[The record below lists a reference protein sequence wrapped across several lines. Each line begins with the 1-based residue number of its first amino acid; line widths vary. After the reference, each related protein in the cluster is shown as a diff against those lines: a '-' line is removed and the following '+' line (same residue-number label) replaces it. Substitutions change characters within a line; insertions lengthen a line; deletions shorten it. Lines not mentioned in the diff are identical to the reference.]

1 MKKKKGKT
9 VKLLHDQF
17 IIKSLQ
23 TNCKILNKILK
34 IKNLK
39 P

>member
-1 MKKKKGKT
+1 MEKKKGKT

-23 TNCKILNKILK
+23 TNIKYK
-34 IKNLK
+34 IKY
-39 P
+39 